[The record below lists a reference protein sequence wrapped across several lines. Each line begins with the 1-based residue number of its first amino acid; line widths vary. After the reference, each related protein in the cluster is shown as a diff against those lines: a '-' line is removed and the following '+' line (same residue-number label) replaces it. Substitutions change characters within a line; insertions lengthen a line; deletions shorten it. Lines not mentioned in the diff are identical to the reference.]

1 MGAVLLLLAAM
12 SPWMPSPR
20 RCSQRAAC
28 AAALGL
34 SCAALAGV
42 PRAAAAEPPAK
53 ATVAPPA
60 ANKRA
65 QRPPSA
71 SERER
76 ARQLVLEGD
85 GLYERR
91 ELEQALAR
99 YAQAYRLVPVPTVGI
114 EVVKAQMA
122 LGKLLE
128 AQATAQEVAAAPRQR
143 GEPAVFEDARRRAA
157 QTNLRLSGIIPSLWL
172 EVSPPGLVFEVEI
185 DGVAPPGS
193 PPYRL
198 NPGAHQVRVRAKGYQ
213 TRLLAITV
221 REAERLNRRA
231 ELVPEGA
238 AGVAAAPAA
247 GGSAA
252 ASLPAAT
259 PPAPARPAATT
270 VPAGSPAA
278 VSSSSAAGASAG
290 SATASSTGAAP
301 VDAAASTARSSSLRS
316 LGWVGIGVAAVA
328 AGAGTYAGIRA
339 FSTKPDC
346 PNDTCN
352 PSQQDDLDASLRMG
366 TIANVSVGVAV
377 VTGALGIWALATASG
392 ESESSASLRE
402 LPVTVGLG
410 KLNEIRVS
418 GRF

>member
-1 MGAVLLLLAAM
+1 M
-12 SPWMPSPR
+12 SPWILFPR
-20 RCSQRAAC
+20 RCSQRTAC
-28 AAALGL
+28 AAVLGL

-42 PRAAAAEPPAK
+42 PRGAAAAEPPAK
-53 ATVAPPA
+53 AAAPQPIA
-60 ANKRA
+60 GKGA
-65 QRPPSA
+65 QRTPSA

-85 GLYERR
+85 GFYERR

-157 QTNLRLSGIIPSLWL
+157 QTHLRLSGIIPSLWL
-172 EVSPPGLVFEVEI
+172 EVTPPGLVFEVEI
-185 DGVAPPGS
+185 DGVAPQGS

-231 ELVPEGA
+231 ELVPEAA

-247 GGSAA
+247 GAAAA
-252 ASLPAAT
+252 AS
-259 PPAPARPAATT
+259 RPAASAPAPQAATT
-270 VPAGSPAA
+270 ELAGAPAAGS
-278 VSSSSAAGASAG
+278 STASASG
-290 SATASSTGAAP
+290 ATP

-316 LGWVGIGVAAVA
+316 LGWVGLGVAAVA

-339 FSTKPDC
+339 FSSKPDC
-346 PNDTCN
+346 PNDTCT

-377 VTGALGIWALATASG
+377 VTGALGIWALVTSSG
-392 ESESSASLRE
+392 ESESSASLSE